1 MRVRKGVVAA
11 PILPW
16 SVSICDEGISLWLV
30 VLRVADFEKV
40 HVLASTWSTLV
51 GASPETVD
59 RWKSKVTTYP
69 EARDMPSSDIGFA
82 SGSHGYLNSV
92 LGSSPT
98 RQWVY
103 RLISNKR
110 ASGGEAAPGRY
121 TKISHASVGGVTL
134 VKGLF
139 GLVGFPNIEI
149 PPTVK
154 RNIGHILDHEE
165 RPHTC
170 SASPQ
175 GKHYTADDLVSHSE
189 LDLPVIYSTWG
200 SSQGW
205 GSRRL
210 SAKEVRQMFD
220 LPRWITH
227 VEPIYATF
235 TPLLLSAAT
244 SDAAL
249 LYLSSLSFESLSLE
263 SPESSA
269 STVGEPSDPRK
280 RQNTQPDAVWLP
292 ELQKSLPGAWA
303 TGSVTASKA
312 TKADDALVQMA
323 PWRLRIQL
331 IFPSPDWALERLE
344 RLMMKFYRRR
354 LFRSLLGY
362 LQRTH
367 GDDWKSQFLPPCGW
381 ALRDRID

>member
-1 MRVRKGVVAA
+1 M
-11 PILPW
+11 
-16 SVSICDEGISLWLV
+16 
-30 VLRVADFEKV
+30 
-40 HVLASTWSTLV
+40 
-51 GASPETVD
+51 
-59 RWKSKVTTYP
+59 
-69 EARDMPSSDIGFA
+69 
-82 SGSHGYLNSV
+82 
-92 LGSSPT
+92 
-98 RQWVY
+98 
-103 RLISNKR
+103 
-110 ASGGEAAPGRY
+110 
-121 TKISHASVGGVTL
+121 GGVTL

-139 GLVGFPNIEI
+139 GLVGFPDIEI

-154 RNIGHILDHEE
+154 RNIGHIVDHGE
-165 RPHTC
+165 RPHPC

-175 GKHYTADDLVSHSE
+175 GKHYTTDDLVSLSE
-189 LDLPVIYSTWG
+189 LDLPVVYSTWR

-205 GSRRL
+205 GSRRF
-210 SAKEVRQMFD
+210 SGKEVRQLFD

-249 LYLSSLSFESLSLE
+249 LHLSSLSFESLSLE
-263 SPESSA
+263 SSESSA
-269 STVGEPSDPRK
+269 TTVGEPSDPRK
-280 RQNTQPDAVWLP
+280 RQNTQPDAV
-292 ELQKSLPGAWA
+292 A

-362 LQRTH
+362 LC
-367 GDDWKSQFLPPCGW
+367 WN
-381 ALRDRID
+381 RISLVVLSIIGFNL